1 MKKLIALFSAFLI
14 LSGCAGIMGGGNPK
28 IKSLEATSTNITAQF
43 FLALGESVVA
53 YESALLA
60 VGNKTEAERIKSEA
74 GNLRED
80 DDKDKLESSIGMLNE
95 VDLSKELEQAGEL
108 SAEGKAQ
115 IGAAIL
121 HLGIAIF
128 YDGIVATEVPAVVT
142 DAKDIQ
148 QNLSAADAIQ
158 AGSIANIITNASW
171 IANIAPDQLAL
182 LKTNFS
188 TLKAYANAHGIP
200 VPSQEE
206 IEKEASSLKR
216 E

>member
-14 LSGCAGIMGGGNPK
+14 LSGCAGVMGGGNPK
-28 IKSLEATSTNITAQF
+28 IQSLEAKSATITGQF
-43 FLALGESVVA
+43 ILALGESAAA
-53 YESALLA
+53 YENALSA

-128 YDGIVATEVPAVVT
+128 YDGIVATEVPSVVT

-148 QNLSAADAIQ
+148 QNLSAADAMQ

-171 IANIAPDQLAL
+171 IADIAPDQLAL

-188 TLKAYANAHGIP
+188 TLKAYADAHGIP

-206 IEKEASSLKR
+206 IEKEASSLQR